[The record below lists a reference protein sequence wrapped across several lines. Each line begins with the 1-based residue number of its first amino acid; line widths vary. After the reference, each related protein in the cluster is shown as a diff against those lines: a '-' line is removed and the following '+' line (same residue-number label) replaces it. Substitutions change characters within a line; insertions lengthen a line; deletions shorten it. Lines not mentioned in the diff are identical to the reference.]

1 MTIDFETIQRSTVWV
16 LIAIGVVGV
25 LAAIVIKKVV
35 GKIIALVLAALLIF
49 FGWQQRQKVIDFANS
64 VKDTTCASST
74 TFVGIEVDAAGFLVP
89 ALTPARTT
97 RCDLL
102 RRPPWGD
109 LLGDLAGRLGRLRG
123 APLLHPVRDR
133 RARR

>member
-74 TFVGIEVDAAGFLVP
+74 TFVNIEVTLPDYWCQP
-89 ALTPARTT
+89 
-97 RCDLL
+97 
-102 RRPPWGD
+102 
-109 LLGDLAGRLGRLRG
+109 
-123 APLLHPVRDR
+123 
-133 RARR
+133 

>member
-64 VKDTTCASST
+64 VKDTTCATST
-74 TFVGIEVDAAGFLVP
+74 TFVGIEVTLP
-89 ALTPARTT
+89 ESWCQP
-97 RCDLL
+97 
-102 RRPPWGD
+102 
-109 LLGDLAGRLGRLRG
+109 
-123 APLLHPVRDR
+123 
-133 RARR
+133 

>member
-16 LIAIGVVGV
+16 LIAIGIVGV

-74 TFVGIEVDAAGFLVP
+74 TFVGIEV
-89 ALTPARTT
+89 ALPDSW
-97 RCDLL
+97 CQ
-102 RRPPWGD
+102 P
-109 LLGDLAGRLGRLRG
+109 
-123 APLLHPVRDR
+123 
-133 RARR
+133 

>member
-1 MTIDFETIQRSTVWV
+1 MTIDFETIQRSTVWA

-74 TFVGIEVDAAGFLVP
+74 TFVGIEVTLPDSWCQP
-89 ALTPARTT
+89 
-97 RCDLL
+97 
-102 RRPPWGD
+102 
-109 LLGDLAGRLGRLRG
+109 
-123 APLLHPVRDR
+123 
-133 RARR
+133 

>member
-1 MTIDFETIQRSTVWV
+1 MTIDFETIQRYTVWV

-74 TFVGIEVDAAGFLVP
+74 TFVGIEVTLPDSW
-89 ALTPARTT
+89 
-97 RCDLL
+97 C
-102 RRPPWGD
+102 RP
-109 LLGDLAGRLGRLRG
+109 
-123 APLLHPVRDR
+123 
-133 RARR
+133 

>member
-1 MTIDFETIQRSTVWV
+1 MTIDFETIQRYTVWA

-49 FGWQQRQKVIDFANS
+49 LGWQQRQKVIDFANS

-74 TFVGIEVDAAGFLVP
+74 TFVGIEVTLP
-89 ALTPARTT
+89 ESW
-97 RCDLL
+97 C
-102 RRPPWGD
+102 RP
-109 LLGDLAGRLGRLRG
+109 
-123 APLLHPVRDR
+123 
-133 RARR
+133 

>member
-49 FGWQQRQKVIDFANS
+49 FGWQQRQQVIDFANS

-74 TFVGIEVDAAGFLVP
+74 TFVGIEVTLPDSWCQP
-89 ALTPARTT
+89 
-97 RCDLL
+97 
-102 RRPPWGD
+102 
-109 LLGDLAGRLGRLRG
+109 
-123 APLLHPVRDR
+123 
-133 RARR
+133 

>member
-49 FGWQQRQKVIDFANS
+49 FGWQQRRQVIDFANS

-74 TFVGIEVDAAGFLVP
+74 TFVGIEVTLPDSWCQP
-89 ALTPARTT
+89 
-97 RCDLL
+97 
-102 RRPPWGD
+102 
-109 LLGDLAGRLGRLRG
+109 
-123 APLLHPVRDR
+123 
-133 RARR
+133 

>member
-1 MTIDFETIQRSTVWV
+1 VTIDFETIQRSTVWV

-49 FGWQQRQKVIDFANS
+49 LGWQQRQKVIDFANS

-74 TFVGIEVDAAGFLVP
+74 TFVGIEVTLPDSWCQP
-89 ALTPARTT
+89 
-97 RCDLL
+97 
-102 RRPPWGD
+102 
-109 LLGDLAGRLGRLRG
+109 
-123 APLLHPVRDR
+123 
-133 RARR
+133 

>member
-74 TFVGIEVDAAGFLVP
+74 TFVGIEVTLP
-89 ALTPARTT
+89 ESWCQP
-97 RCDLL
+97 
-102 RRPPWGD
+102 
-109 LLGDLAGRLGRLRG
+109 
-123 APLLHPVRDR
+123 
-133 RARR
+133 

>member
-1 MTIDFETIQRSTVWV
+1 VTIDFETIQRYTVWA

-49 FGWQQRQKVIDFANS
+49 IGWQQRQKVIDFANS

-74 TFVGIEVDAAGFLVP
+74 TFVGIEVTLPDSWCQP
-89 ALTPARTT
+89 
-97 RCDLL
+97 
-102 RRPPWGD
+102 
-109 LLGDLAGRLGRLRG
+109 
-123 APLLHPVRDR
+123 
-133 RARR
+133 

>member
-16 LIAIGVVGV
+16 LIAIGVVGL

-64 VKDTTCASST
+64 VKDSTCASST
-74 TFVGIEVDAAGFLVP
+74 TFVGIEVTLPDSWCQP
-89 ALTPARTT
+89 
-97 RCDLL
+97 
-102 RRPPWGD
+102 
-109 LLGDLAGRLGRLRG
+109 
-123 APLLHPVRDR
+123 
-133 RARR
+133 